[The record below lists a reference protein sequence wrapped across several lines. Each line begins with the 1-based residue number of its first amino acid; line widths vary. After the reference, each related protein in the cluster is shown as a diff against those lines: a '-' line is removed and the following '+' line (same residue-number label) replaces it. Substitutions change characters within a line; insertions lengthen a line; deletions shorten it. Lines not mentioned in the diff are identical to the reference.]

1 MKYITKYKSPNY
13 NLRNNSK
20 IQLIIIHYTALKNT
34 LDAISYL
41 CNKENKVSSH
51 YLISQNGT
59 VYNLVKDKFRA
70 WHAGQSFWQEI
81 IDINSVS
88 IGIELDYNPRG
99 KNNIYSLKMINSLKK
114 LIFKLQK
121 NYKINKNNI
130 LAHSDIA
137 PFRKKDPGKNFPWH
151 SLTSSNLV
159 ISLKNLK
166 KKEIIIIEKWFNNYN
181 LKSKKQKIILAL
193 SLIGYDTREVY
204 KNNKLYNQLIR
215 AYKIRYLNK
224 KDIIKN
230 KSIYNTLI
238 RHLFSFL
245 LTKN

>member
-41 CNKENKVSSH
+41 CNKDKKVSSH

-59 VYNLVKDKFRA
+59 VYSLVKDKFRA
-70 WHAGQSFWQEI
+70 WHAGQAFWQGI

-99 KNNIYSLKMINSLKK
+99 KNNKYSLKMIQSLKK
-114 LIFKLQK
+114 LILKLQK

-137 PFRKKDPGKNFPWH
+137 PFRKQDPGKHFPWQ
-151 SLTSSNLV
+151 SLSSSNLV
-159 ISLKNLK
+159 IRLK
-166 KKEIIIIEKWFNNYN
+166 KLKKNEIKIIEKWFNNYN
-181 LKSKKQKIILAL
+181 LNSKKKKIILAL
-193 SLIGYDTREVY
+193 SLIGYDTRGVN
-204 KNNKLYNQLIR
+204 KNDKLYNKLIR
-215 AYKIRYLNK
+215 AYRTRYLNGE
-224 KDIIKN
+224 DIIN
-230 KSIYNTLI
+230 SKSIYNTLI
-238 RHLFSFL
+238 KHLFNFL